1 MTPPRRGAEEENESD
16 VRPDPKR
23 PVALSREQRR
33 LHGALCEHGEQLG
46 AMYLGGLWVL
56 HDAANPDRVAQSAH
70 SMRELMEKIVDPKRR
85 PGLKAKVNEVEDRFR
100 AQKSRTKCHS
110 DSAGWAG
117 PIDPA
122 LRKILQKLEDF
133 LDWFAAFYPRKK
145 ERFRH
150 ALSRME
156 GTDLVVPEA
165 SFRTHWKTWRELEEY
180 FVGVSHHGK
189 STSTEGLRRRIVG
202 LEDFLESRLLPTTF
216 DDLDAIDALLK
227 ESGNA

>member
-1 MTPPRRGAEEENESD
+1 MTPPKRGTEEEHESD
-16 VRPDPKR
+16 VQSDPKR
-23 PVALSREQRR
+23 PVALSREQQR
-33 LHGALCEHGEQLG
+33 LHDALSERDERLG
-46 AMYLGGLWVL
+46 AMYLGGLQVL
-56 HDAANPDRVAQSAH
+56 EDTANPDRVAQSAH
-70 SMRELMEKIVDPKRR
+70 SMRELMEKIVDPERR

-100 AQKSRTKCHS
+100 AQKARTNCHS

-117 PIDPA
+117 PIDPP

-156 GTDLVVPEA
+156 GTDLEVAEA
-165 SFRTHWKTWRELEEY
+165 SFKVHWGLWKGLDRY
-180 FVGVSHHGK
+180 FQGVSHHGK
-189 STSTEGLRRRIVG
+189 STSTERLRKQVAE
-202 LEDFLESRLLPTTF
+202 LEDFLASLLLPATF